1 MIKNYLLLILAL
13 LFVLALPQTLKP
25 MIGRYRSIRASPH
38 KKRLIILPFWD
49 MIDKFSK
56 MYITKGWYFKEHTPL
71 YKFIDKFIAKN
82 KYPLITNKRLQT
94 MSILS
99 VAIMAIFLVLQ
110 WTMEFV
116 NVLIHHQALQKL
128 AEEVGNPT
136 LATITPPGLT
146 MFIPLLLAY
155 CAPYLIIKFIMIMRH
170 SRMANEA
177 MMLQSYA
184 VMLLETS
191 TSIFYVI
198 ETLMN
203 QSNYYKEVFRTCL
216 HLYSTSPERAIT
228 MLKEQSNDERF
239 HSIALAIEKGLNIDR
254 IMAASYLRSKRD
266 TQTKMAQIKRQ
277 KKDSSKDI
285 IGTLLLLLP
294 LLSLAFT
301 VGYPWLL
308 LVQKLLTDVNIM

>member
-1 MIKNYLLLILAL
+1 MIKNYLL
-13 LFVLALPQTLKP
+13 FVLALLLSLVLPQILKP
-25 MIGRYRSIRASPH
+25 IIRRTRSKRASPR
-38 KKRLIILPFWD
+38 KKIFIILPFWD

-110 WTMEFV
+110 WTMEFT
-116 NVLIHHQALQKL
+116 NVLIHHQALQRL

-136 LATITPPGLT
+136 IATITPLRIT
-146 MFIPLLLAY
+146 IFIPLLLAY
-155 CAPYLIIKFIMIMRH
+155 CAPYLIIKFILIMRR

-203 QSNYYKEVFRTCL
+203 QSNYYKEVFRACL
-216 HLYSTSPERAIT
+216 HLYSTSPDRAIST
-228 MLKEQSNDERF
+228 LKEQSTDERF
-239 HSIALAIEKGLNIDR
+239 ISIANAIEKGLKIDR
-254 IMAASYLRSKRD
+254 MMAASYLRSKRD

-308 LVQKLLTDVNIM
+308 LVQKLLTDVNVM